1 LPTGLFYKQGVK
13 ANVLFFQRRAAA
25 AEPATSQVWIYDLRT
40 NQHFT
45 LKENPLQDADLRDF
59 VACYQAGARH
69 ERAESERFHYF
80 EYADLILR
88 EKVDLDITWIAD
100 ESVESAD
107 NLPDPMLLAEEIA
120 AELEA
125 TLADFA
131 EIGAS
136 LRARSVVSTDTVHGG

>member
-1 LPTGLFYKQGVK
+1 MSARSLSAST
-13 ANVLFFQRRAAA
+13 
-25 AEPATSQVWIYDLRT
+25 TSNTRT
-40 NQHFT
+40 F
-45 LKENPLQDADLRDF
+45 
-59 VACYQAGARH
+59 
-69 ERAESERFHYF
+69 
-80 EYADLILR
+80 ILR

-100 ESVESAD
+100 EFVESAD